1 MGSGVIFVRSLAK
14 ITPDPKYSP
23 VPGTLERFVISSPRS
38 PARLVTVYVPEGSPR
53 GAQVL
58 VLHDGQNLFEPERA
72 HVPGQH
78 WRVAET
84 ADALIAA
91 GRIPPVVIAGID
103 HLGEARGQEMTPTIG
118 DRPGMG
124 GGAVYGRFL
133 MEDLL
138 PYLAR
143 IYGVRTDAA
152 GVGVGGSSL
161 GGLITLAIA
170 CQYPGRLGRLLVMS
184 PSVWWD
190 DRVILRRLR
199 RTGFGGRPRV
209 WIDIGRR
216 EGARPSRTRARC
228 AMRSSGRLL
237 RFDTSRI
244 LKGTTPSQI
253 GHAACQLHWNGYTNP
268 RTCPWHDL

>member
-1 MGSGVIFVRSLAK
+1 ML
-14 ITPDPKYSP
+14 
-23 VPGTLERFVISSPRS
+23 PR
-38 PARLVTVYVPEGSPR
+38 AV
-53 GAQVL
+53 AQVL
-58 VLHDGQNLFEPERA
+58 LLHDGQNLFEPERA

-216 EGARPSRTRARC
+216 EGARTITDTRA
-228 AMRSSGRLL
+228 L
-237 RFDTSRI
+237 RDALIWQTSALRYFEDPE
-244 LKGTTPSQI
+244 GHTPSQI
-253 GHAACQLHWNGYTNP
+253 GHAACPLRWNGLYQPT
-268 RTCPWHDL
+268 HLSMA

>member
-38 PARLVTVYVPEGSPR
+38 PGRLVTVYVPEASPR

-58 VLHDGQNLFEPERA
+58 LLHDGQNLFEPERA

-216 EGARPSRTRARC
+216 EGARTITDTRALRD
-228 AMRSSGRLL
+228 ALIWQTSALRYFEDPEGHHTESDWARRLPTAL
-237 RFDTSRI
+237 EWLYQPTS
-244 LKGTTPSQI
+244 PSM
-253 GHAACQLHWNGYTNP
+253 A
-268 RTCPWHDL
+268 